1 MQMSLLTRMSFPRE
15 MLRTVCVLITLA
27 WSSSSATAYDQGA
40 NSGAV
45 DAGAATE
52 GGETADGE
60 ADEEKIR
67 PTIDLGKFKIKD
79 LRPTRNETAKLTFS
93 MHLAFSKE
101 LSEKQIELLEGWKH
115 RMRDQVITA
124 IRIAYIK
131 DFQEP
136 DLKRLRRLILIRV
149 NRLFKQHL
157 AEDVLFG
164 EYLFRTH

>member
-1 MQMSLLTRMSFPRE
+1 MQMSLLTRMNFPRE

-27 WSSSSATAYDQGA
+27 WSSSSATAYAQEA

-45 DAGAATE
+45 DAGAVTE
-52 GGETADGE
+52 GGETVDE
-60 ADEEKIR
+60 EEKIR